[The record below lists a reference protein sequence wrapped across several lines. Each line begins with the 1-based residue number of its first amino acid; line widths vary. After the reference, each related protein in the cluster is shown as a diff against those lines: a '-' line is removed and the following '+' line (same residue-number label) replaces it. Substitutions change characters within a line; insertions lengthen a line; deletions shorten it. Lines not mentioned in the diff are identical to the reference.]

1 MLVLSRKVGECIVIG
16 DSIVLRVV
24 GVRGEQVRL
33 GIDAPRSVAI
43 HRKELLDQVVAENI
57 EAAATARDNGNGK
70 AADSL
75 LPKPAKE

>member
-1 MLVLSRKVGECIVIG
+1 MLVLSRKVGECILIG
-16 DSIVLRVV
+16 DSIVLTVV
-24 GVRGEQVRL
+24 EVRGEQVRL

-57 EAAATARDNGNGK
+57 EAAATAQDNGK

-75 LPKPAKE
+75 LPKPAKD